1 MPKIVQTPMKTV
13 IVTIIAVVAL
23 LAMAIALIGVKQIFV
38 KGERFSP
45 GHAHDLPRLRR
56 RARERLEEHRNN
68 KQHTNNN

>member
-56 RARERLEEHRNN
+56 RARERLEEHRTN
-68 KQHTNNN
+68 KHHTNNN

>member
-23 LAMAIALIGVKQIFV
+23 LAMAIALIGVKQIFLR
-38 KGERFSP
+38 GERFSP

-56 RARERLEEHRNN
+56 RARERLEEHRKNKHNTKNN
-68 KQHTNNN
+68 